1 MKRFQEFVTEAKRGG
16 AKKNQVSATDMEAVI
31 VVAFNGG
38 WDKAK
43 DTYGLKQNTYE
54 IGAPIAE
61 KIADDIRKTTKASAN
76 SLIHFGSGAGQLNP
90 KWLGSNG
97 TPKTDLYSTDGI
109 NISLKQKGGSQVM
122 SGYKEETI
130 STFYAAMDSMGD
142 KAPKEINKLV
152 AQLDPVLKK
161 ITVPGNVNTI
171 INSIK
176 GKSMPKGVKAQVGN
190 SKRVMDIKFDKRE
203 YAAKQAEIVDWKN
216 SMKELNPVFREF
228 FEDNQEFR
236 RYFVYEADT
245 GDFKFAPDKYA
256 NSNWMVEFDPEYGTN
271 NNIVQLSLGNNI
283 PAPFIDKLA
292 KKVQVRISPKTP
304 TGSKVSAQGTSSTVG
319 SFRLTVAENKGGFDT
334 FETMMI
340 REQAKFTESLL
351 TEDVLTE
358 AGLFSKLKTWLSKL
372 YYKVIKKIKQI
383 AKLGYEAL
391 LSFFQFEVSKV
402 DTKGLQQFGFK

>member
-1 MKRFQEFVTEAKRGG
+1 MKRFQEYVTEQKRGG
-16 AKKNQVSATDMEAVI
+16 AKKNKVSATDMEAVI

-43 DTYGLKQNTYE
+43 DTYGLKQTVYE
-54 IGAPIAE
+54 SGEKIAQT
-61 KIADDIRKTTKASAN
+61 IADDIRKTTKASPN

-142 KAPKEINKLV
+142 KAPKEIDKLIKK
-152 AQLDPVLKK
+152 LDPVLRK

-176 GKSMPKGVKAQVGN
+176 GKSIPKGIKAKQASG
-190 SKRVMDIKFDKRE
+190 KVMDIKFDKRE
-203 YAAKQAEIVDWKN
+203 YAAKQAEIVDWKAA
-216 SMKELNPVFREF
+216 MQELNPVFREF
-228 FEDNQEFR
+228 FEANTEFR
-236 RYFVYEADT
+236 RYFVYEAAT

-256 NSNWMVEFDPEYGTN
+256 NSNWMVEFDPEFGSK
-271 NNIVQLSLGNNI
+271 NNIVQLSLGHNQ

-292 KKVQVRISPKTP
+292 KKVTVRISPKTP
-304 TGSKVSAQGTSSTVG
+304 TGSKVTSQGTASTVG
-319 SFRLTVAENKGGFDT
+319 SFRLTVAENSFDT
-334 FETMMI
+334 FETMML
-340 REQAKFTESLL
+340 REQTKFTESLL
-351 TEDVLTE
+351 TEGVLTE

-391 LSFFQFEVSKV
+391 MSFFQFEVSKV
-402 DTKGLQQFGFK
+402 ETSGLQQFGFK

>member
-1 MKRFQEFVTEAKRGG
+1 MKRFQEYVTEQKRGG
-16 AKKNQVSATDMEAVI
+16 AKKNKVSATDMEAVI
-31 VVAFNGG
+31 VVAFDGG

-43 DTYGLKQNTYE
+43 DTYGLKQTVYE
-54 IGAPIAE
+54 SGEKIAQT
-61 KIADDIRKTTKASAN
+61 IADDIRKTTKASPN

-142 KAPKEINKLV
+142 KAPKEIDKLIKR
-152 AQLDPVLKK
+152 LDPVLRK

-176 GKSMPKGVKAQVGN
+176 GKSIPKGIKAKQASG
-190 SKRVMDIKFDKRE
+190 KVMDIKFDKRE
-203 YAAKQAEIVDWKN
+203 YAAKQAEIVDWKAA
-216 SMKELNPVFREF
+216 MQELNPVFREF
-228 FEDNQEFR
+228 FEANTEFR
-236 RYFVYEADT
+236 RYFVYEAAT

-256 NSNWMVEFDPEYGTN
+256 NSNWMVEFDPEFGSK
-271 NNIVQLSLGNNI
+271 NNIVQLSLGHNQ

-292 KKVQVRISPKTP
+292 KKVTVRISPKTP
-304 TGSKVSAQGTSSTVG
+304 TGSKVTSQGTASTVG
-319 SFRLTVAENKGGFDT
+319 SFRLTVAENSFDT
-334 FETMMI
+334 FETMML
-340 REQAKFTESLL
+340 REQTKFTESLL
-351 TEDVLTE
+351 TEGVLTE

-391 LSFFQFEVSKV
+391 MSFFQFEVSKV
-402 DTKGLQQFGFK
+402 ETSGLQQFGFK

>member
-1 MKRFQEFVTEAKRGG
+1 MKRFQEYVTEQKRGG
-16 AKKNQVSATDMEAVI
+16 AKKNKVSATDMEAVI

-43 DTYGLKQNTYE
+43 DTYGLKQSIYE
-54 IGAPIAE
+54 SGEPIAQ
-61 KIADDIRKTTKASAN
+61 KIADDIRKTTKASPN
-76 SLIHFGSGAGQLNP
+76 SLIHFGSGSGQLNP

-142 KAPKEINKLV
+142 EAPKEIDKLV
-152 AQLDPVLKK
+152 KELDPVLKK
-161 ITVPGNVNTI
+161 ITVPGNINTI

-176 GKSMPKGVKAQVGN
+176 GKSMPKGIKAQVGSSN
-190 SKRVMDIKFDKRE
+190 RMLDIKFNKKE
-203 YAAKQAEIVDWKN
+203 YAEKQAEIVDWKAA
-216 SMKELNPVFREF
+216 MKELNPTFKKF
-228 FEDNQEFR
+228 FEDNVEFR
-236 RYFVYEADT
+236 RYFVYEAAT

-256 NSNWMVEFDPEYGTN
+256 NSNWMVEFDPTSGTN
-271 NNIVQLSLGNNI
+271 NNIVQLSLGNNK

-292 KKVQVRISPKTP
+292 KKVSVRISPKTP
-304 TGSKVSAQGTSSTVG
+304 TGSKVSSSGTASTSG
-319 SFRLTVAENKGGFDT
+319 SFRLTVAENTFDT
-334 FETMMI
+334 FETMML

-372 YYKVIKKIKQI
+372 YYKVIKKVKQI

-391 LSFFQFEVSKV
+391 MSFFQFEVGKV
-402 DTKGLQQFGFK
+402 ETTGLQQFGFK

>member
-1 MKRFQEFVTEAKRGG
+1 MKRFQEYVTEQKRGG
-16 AKKNQVSATDMEAVI
+16 AKKNKVSATDMEAVI

-43 DTYGLKQNTYE
+43 DTYGLKQSVYE
-54 IGAPIAE
+54 TGEPIAQQ
-61 KIADDIRKTTKASAN
+61 IASDIRKTTKASPN

-142 KAPKEINKLV
+142 EAPKEIDKLV
-152 AQLDPVLKK
+152 KELDPVLRK
-161 ITVPGNVNTI
+161 ITVPGNINTI

-176 GKSMPKGVKAQVGN
+176 GKSMPKGVKAQVGS
-190 SKRVMDIKFDKRE
+190 SKRMMDIKFDKRE
-203 YAAKQAEIVDWKN
+203 YAAKQAEIIDWKA
-216 SMKELNPVFREF
+216 SMKELNPTFKKF
-228 FEDNQEFR
+228 FEDNVEFR
-236 RYFVYEADT
+236 KYFVYEAAT

-256 NSNWMVEFDPEYGTN
+256 NSNWMVEFDPTSGTN
-271 NNIVQLSLGNNI
+271 NNIVQLSLGNNK

-292 KKVQVRISPKTP
+292 KKVSVRISPKTP
-304 TGSKVSAQGTSSTVG
+304 TGSKVSAQGTASTVG
-319 SFRLTVAENKGGFDT
+319 SFRLTVAENSFDT
-334 FETMMI
+334 FETMML
-340 REQAKFTESLL
+340 REQTKFTESLL

-372 YYKVIKKIKQI
+372 YYKVIKKVKQI

-391 LSFFQFEVSKV
+391 MSFFQFEVGKV
-402 DTKGLQQFGFK
+402 ETTGLQQFGFK